1 MEAARDR
8 QQPDFLPLIA
18 TALSS
23 LDSGV
28 WESLLHDSTSPKLL
42 MQRVREE
49 VLSRGLG
56 VVGMFL
62 SQLIFGSVMCRSH
75 LRRLL
80 AATSQ
85 ELGPRWTRRLS
96 CCMLCVARTCCS
108 PSRQGLRV
116 RTGGVLPSQKRLISV
131 AWL

>member
-1 MEAARDR
+1 MSGMRGCVTCVHACLGPRRVLLERRLIQSLDWGVEAARGLR
-8 QQPDFLPLIA
+8 QPDFLPLIA

-56 VVGMFL
+56 VVGN
-62 SQLIFGSVMCRSH
+62 IPIP
-75 LRRLL
+75 
-80 AATSQ
+80 AD
-85 ELGPRWTRRLS
+85 
-96 CCMLCVARTCCS
+96 
-108 PSRQGLRV
+108 
-116 RTGGVLPSQKRLISV
+116 I
-131 AWL
+131 